1 MHACNN
7 AFVTKYFLLFRLY
20 VDENLHCQVLH
31 EKVQTFAARIRDLQ
45 QKLAAKM
52 HEAEASAQTV
62 RAMSRDIEQLKTDNR
77 GMIQLMG
84 GMEKQL
90 SEFASR
96 EEQTDRLAH
105 ESKEHVEKAMLER
118 DQAVATEEY
127 TRQELTKLREVRVKE
142 CE

>member
-1 MHACNN
+1 
-7 AFVTKYFLLFRLY
+7 
-20 VDENLHCQVLH
+20 
-31 EKVQTFAARIRDLQ
+31 
-45 QKLAAKM
+45 
-52 HEAEASAQTV
+52 
-62 RAMSRDIEQLKTDNR
+62 
-77 GMIQLMG
+77 MG

>member
-1 MHACNN
+1 M
-7 AFVTKYFLLFRLY
+7 
-20 VDENLHCQVLH
+20 DEHLHCQVLH
-31 EKVQTFAARIRDLQ
+31 EKVQTFATRIRDLQ
-45 QKLAAKM
+45 QKLAAKT

>member
-7 AFVTKYFLLFRLY
+7 AFVTKYFLLFCLY

-90 SEFASR
+90 SEFAKR

-127 TRQELTKLREVRVKE
+127 TRQELHVREVRVKE

>member
-1 MHACNN
+1 M
-7 AFVTKYFLLFRLY
+7 
-20 VDENLHCQVLH
+20 DENLHCQVLH